1 MNDQRIFLMEKA
13 PISRGVIQMAIPAI
27 IGMLVMAI
35 YNVVDTMFVAWL
47 GTEATGATQVVFP
60 LIMVF
65 GAIGLSFGI
74 GGGSYVS
81 RLLGERRKEEAEKVL
96 ATYTVLS
103 FIVGIV
109 LSVIGIIFL
118 EPILRILGATETIMP
133 LAKEYGFFIVLGGV
147 GQVLN
152 MNFNNMLR
160 SEGSAKNSMIGM
172 ALGSIVNIILDP
184 IFIFGFGWGIK
195 GAAIATSISQFLTT
209 GILLYQYLGGKSM
222 LNLSLKNYA
231 PSKVIL
237 SEVFKMGAPS
247 FARQLLTSVSMVLL
261 NSAAVLYGGDSAIA
275 AIGIVSRTIMIVM
288 YVIFGLSQGFQPVA
302 GYNYGA
308 KFYGRLKG
316 AFNFTVMLSVGIASL
331 SGMIFL
337 MFGEQI
343 LGIFK
348 PTAEVMTLGLD
359 FLLYGV
365 ISIILMGFSNVF
377 GVYYQAIGKGL
388 PALILSVARQGLF
401 FIPLILIMPNY
412 FGLQGVFVTQAL
424 ADVLTVV
431 FSVIMFIPTRRD
443 LNTAIHEMV

>member
-1 MNDQRIFLMEKA
+1 
-13 PISRGVIQMAIPAI
+13 
-27 IGMLVMAI
+27 
-35 YNVVDTMFVAWL
+35 
-47 GTEATGATQVVFP
+47 
-60 LIMVF
+60 
-65 GAIGLSFGI
+65 
-74 GGGSYVS
+74 
-81 RLLGERRKEEAEKVL
+81 
-96 ATYTVLS
+96 
-103 FIVGIV
+103 
-109 LSVIGIIFL
+109 
-118 EPILRILGATETIMP
+118 
-133 LAKEYGFFIVLGGV
+133 
-147 GQVLN
+147 
-152 MNFNNMLR
+152 
-160 SEGSAKNSMIGM
+160 
-172 ALGSIVNIILDP
+172 
-184 IFIFGFGWGIK
+184 
-195 GAAIATSISQFLTT
+195 
-209 GILLYQYLGGKSM
+209 
-222 LNLSLKNYA
+222 
-231 PSKVIL
+231 
-237 SEVFKMGAPS
+237 
-247 FARQLLTSVSMVLL
+247 
-261 NSAAVLYGGDSAIA
+261 
-275 AIGIVSRTIMIVM
+275 MIVM

>member
-96 ATYTVLS
+96 ATCTVLS

>member
-96 ATYTVLS
+96 ATCTVLS

-209 GILLYQYLGGKSM
+209 GILLYQYFGGKSM